1 MKMEPTVTKFSNPE
15 QQNIVIE
22 TTNNSGHE
30 PGVSLNVAPRPDLE
44 KLPPRRRGEGSTA
57 GDIFKVELFDESEG
71 SLYGV

>member
-44 KLPPRRRGEGSTA
+44 NYLLE
-57 GDIFKVELFDESEG
+57 DVERAALQAISSRWSFR
-71 SLYGV
+71 